1 MSSQNAQRA
10 QTINQ
15 RITEATGQVITEYH
29 EIVHLAPVASK
40 DKVASAMETYQIE
53 GHAASMV
60 RAIEDLLM
68 LSRSLKEAWILSQV
82 SSTLENHTSS

>member
-10 QTINQ
+10 LTINQ
-15 RITEATGQVITEYH
+15 RINEATNQILSEYQEIT
-29 EIVHLAPVASK
+29 HLAPVASK
-40 DKVASAMETYQIE
+40 DKVATAAETYQIE

-60 RAIEDLLM
+60 RAIEDLLV

-82 SSTLENHTSS
+82 SSSLESHSV